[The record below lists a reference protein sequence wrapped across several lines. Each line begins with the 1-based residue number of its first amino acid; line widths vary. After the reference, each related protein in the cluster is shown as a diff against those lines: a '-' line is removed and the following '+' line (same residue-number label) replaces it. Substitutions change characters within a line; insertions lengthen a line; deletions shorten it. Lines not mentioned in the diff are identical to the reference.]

1 MNQKK
6 NSNSPYGRDCLPTQG
21 AQHQAVIPKP
31 LIIDE
36 SNKYV
41 LGAYF
46 SLGLTNFFKTV
57 MLVFTRVG
65 IQITNPKTEQ
75 LVFNEEKIGE
85 VLHTLYRCSLT
96 PLPAFE
102 PREKNWVSKFNLNT
116 NQQALLKKL
125 LFRHFPIL
133 GPIMADRGAYNVNKH
148 KKSNVVDSYSINYGV
163 TLSECLSALSYLGQA
178 LVDCRNAHVHY
189 DPINTAEKVLEQ
201 RKAQDKIVHYL
212 NKALVASRRIDK
224 KRNKI
229 ETEKMEF
236 LTGYA
241 REDKAGKDENLQKY
255 LLKNKFY
262 PKYVQRVKRDENGK
276 VLYVQET
283 DRDGNLKF
291 NEDGAPMYRQLKD
304 RFGNLL
310 TNQDGTPKYETQKYM
325 EERNDFFCRIGQD
338 VKLLDA
344 DKVTQEKKYKELTG
358 FGLVYFCAIFLTKN
372 QTRQLLSDIK
382 LFENSPYPE
391 ELNDIIRDMMSI
403 YRIRSLRG
411 RKLEGSDSLIT
422 LSLDILNE
430 LRKCPKEL
438 YDVLDQEGQQFFEDK
453 VVNQND
459 HTAEVVKRFRSADR
473 FPYLVLRYID
483 ETQVLKKMRFQVRL
497 GRFRFHFRDKTCF
510 NEEKEVRGYQKEING
525 YGRLQEIELKRKE
538 EYGKSFQSVETRLV
552 KLEHENLELNLTQL
566 GKDSVD
572 SKPYITDDRAQYAF
586 NNDRIG
592 LYWVDQYNE
601 KQNKE
606 FIAVGDYIPQLIITE
621 DGKASIDMPAPKV
634 MLSVHELP
642 AMMFYHHL
650 CKRLKL
656 SKSIEDVIQ
665 EKYFGIRHFF
675 QDVSEGNFRPVT
687 RRNELI
693 TKLKNYN
700 LSISDIPEK
709 LLHYLLSKK
718 VEDATVRR
726 KRLVQ
731 EVLKEHLKKTIERKK
746 HFQTDRGKVGNKD
759 NNYGK
764 DSYGDVRHGK
774 LAAYL
779 SKSIL
784 KWQPTANEGKDK
796 MTGMN
801 FSKLQA
807 ELALFDSQ
815 EKFNTIK
822 EILSKA
828 KLIGDSSIAHPFLG
842 KVIGRRIRNIE
853 EFYSLYLDEE
863 IRYLLDAFGLTNKKD
878 LDLDFDKLQLKQDI
892 PVPFVKGKARW
903 EPRTPDYCKRLA
915 KRYLIDEK
923 TDKQTSIL
931 LPDRLFTDL
940 ILNLL
945 KEHFTDNQELQACLK
960 SDELNKNASYLIT
973 SYFEHQTPDG
983 EQDSSQ
989 SFYTS
994 SNGTDENGEPIP
1006 GRFARYYELFSI
1018 LNNVKNRNQLVPVA
1032 MTVEGIN
1039 KRFTSL
1045 AADAD
1050 GRLMEFIDNKGV
1062 TSYKKQIHYDI
1073 EKYVRE
1079 LKRRENYKSLQEAKA
1094 AKKAKLI
1101 RLIREVKNNERAIRR
1116 YKVQDMILFLM
1127 AKSLL
1132 EDKVRTAEEG
1142 QKVLFQL
1149 KSVCSKKFLNQTLD
1163 IQFPVL
1169 VEDKTVYIRQ
1179 QNMSIKNYGELYQL
1193 LNDDRLLSLLKKLVA
1208 ADQQIG
1214 DGERSIEY
1222 NSLMGE
1228 LTSYDIHRSSIFKAI
1243 HELEK
1248 LIAKNKDFSYLY
1260 DMDDPKAHIEDDLER
1275 DPKLNNFNS
1284 LIKLL
1289 ETADLSSL
1297 NKDESELIIA
1307 IRNAFSH
1314 NHYNLDISS
1323 LNIKKT
1329 RLLHPKTED
1338 EALVAHL
1345 TTIATLIK
1353 DRMKE
1358 LQEKVNNYY
1367 KS

>member
-6 NSNSPYGRDCLPTQG
+6 NSNSHHKRDHRPIQG
-21 AQHQAVIPKP
+21 AQHQAAKPKP

-57 MLVFTRVG
+57 MLVFTKVG
-65 IQITNPKTEQ
+65 IQISNPKTGQ

-96 PLPAFE
+96 PRPAFE
-102 PREKNWVSKFNLNT
+102 SREKNWVPKFNLNA
-116 NQQALLKKL
+116 NQQTLLKKL
-125 LFRHFPIL
+125 LFQHFPIL
-133 GPIMADRGAYNVNKH
+133 GPIMADRGAYKVNKH

-163 TLSECLSALSYLGQA
+163 TLSECLLELSYLGQA

-189 DPINTAEKVLEQ
+189 KPINTAEQVSEQ

-241 REDKAGKDENLQKY
+241 RDGEKNLQDY
-255 LLKNKFY
+255 LIKNRFY

-291 NEDGAPMYRQLKD
+291 NKDGTPMYRQLKD

-338 VKLLDA
+338 VKLHDA
-344 DKVTQEKKYKELTG
+344 DKEPQEKKNKELTG

-372 QTRQLLSDIK
+372 QVRQLLSDIK

-391 ELNDIIRDMMSI
+391 ELNNIIRDMMSI

-411 RKLEGSDSLIT
+411 RKLEGSDSQIT

-438 YDVLDQEGQQFFEDK
+438 YDVLDQKGQQFFEDK

-459 HTAEVVKRFRSADR
+459 HTADVVKRFRSADR

-497 GRFRFHFRDKTCF
+497 GKYRFHFRNKTCF
-510 NEEKEVRGYQKEING
+510 NGESEVRNYQKEING
-525 YGRLQEIELKRKE
+525 YGRLQEIEVKRKE
-538 EYGKSFQSVETRLV
+538 EYGKLFQTVETKSV
-552 KLEHENLELNLTQL
+552 KLEHEDLELNLTQL
-566 GKDSVD
+566 GKDSVG
-572 SKPYITDDRAQYAF
+572 SKPYITDDKAQYVF
-586 NNDRIG
+586 YNNRVG
-592 LYWVDQYNE
+592 LYWVDNK
-601 KQNKE
+601 KQDKE
-606 FIAVGDYIPQLIITE
+606 FITVGDYLPLITE
-621 DGKASIDMPAPKV
+621 DGNASIEMPAPKV

-642 AMMFYHHL
+642 AMMLYHHL
-650 CKRLKL
+650 SQRLGLKT
-656 SKSIEDVIQ
+656 SIEDVIQ
-665 EKYFGIRHFF
+665 EKYFGLKRFF
-675 QDVSEGNFRPVT
+675 EDVSKGDFRPVS
-687 RRNELI
+687 RRNELKS
-693 TKLKNYN
+693 KLKNYN

-709 LLHYLLSKK
+709 LLDYLLSKK
-718 VEDATVRR
+718 VEDAAARK

-746 HFQTDRGKVGNKD
+746 HFQTDRGKVGDKD

-764 DSYGDVRHGK
+764 DSYSDVRHGK

-815 EKFNTIK
+815 EKFSTIK
-822 EILSKA
+822 DVLSKA
-828 KLIGDSSIAHPFLG
+828 KLIGDSLIAHPFLG
-842 KVIGRRIRNIE
+842 KVVGRSVRNIE
-853 EFYSLYLDEE
+853 EFYSLYLEE
-863 IRYLLDAFGLTNKKD
+863 EVRYLLDAFDLTYKRD
-878 LDLDFDKLQLKQDI
+878 LNLDYDSLQLKKAI

-903 EPRTPDYCKRLA
+903 EARTPDYCKKLA
-915 KRYLIDEK
+915 KRYLTDEK
-923 TDKQTSIL
+923 TGKQATIM
-931 LPDRLFTDL
+931 LPDRLFADL
-940 ILNLL
+940 VLDLF
-945 KEHFTDNQELQACLK
+945 KEHFTDNPGLQACLQN
-960 SDELNKNASYLIT
+960 DELNRNASYLIT

-989 SFYTS
+989 PFYTS
-994 SNGTDENGEPIP
+994 SDGTGENGEPKP
-1006 GRFARYYELFSI
+1006 GRFARYYELFNI
-1018 LNNVKNRNQLVPVA
+1018 LNNVKRRNQLVPVA

-1039 KRFTSL
+1039 KRLTSK
-1045 AADAD
+1045 ATGAD
-1050 GRLMEFIDNKGV
+1050 
-1062 TSYKKQIHYDI
+1062 KKQIQCEI
-1073 EKYVRE
+1073 EKYVKE
-1079 LKRRENYKSLQEAKA
+1079 LKHRESYKTLQEAKA

-1149 KSVCSKKFLNQTLD
+1149 KSVCSKRFLNQTLD
-1163 IQFPVL
+1163 VQFPVL

-1179 QNMSIKNYGELYQL
+1179 QNMSIKNYGEFYQL

-1222 NSLMGE
+1222 NGLMGE

-1260 DMDDPKAHIEDDLER
+1260 DMDDPRAHIEDDLER
-1275 DPKLNNFNS
+1275 APKLNNFNS

-1297 NKDESELIIA
+1297 NEAECELIIA

-1329 RLLHPKTED
+1329 RLLHPKTEE

-1358 LQEKVNNYY
+1358 LQDKVSNFY
-1367 KS
+1367 KSKS

>member
-1 MNQKK
+1 MNHRPAHGQQSQVAK
-6 NSNSPYGRDCLPTQG
+6 
-21 AQHQAVIPKP
+21 PKP

-57 MLVFTRVG
+57 MLVFTKVG
-65 IQITNPKTEQ
+65 IQIANPKTGQ

-96 PLPAFE
+96 PRPAFE
-102 PREKNWVSKFNLNT
+102 PREKNWVSKFNLNI

-125 LFRHFPIL
+125 LFLHFPIL
-133 GPIMADRGAYNVNKH
+133 GPIMADRGAYKVNRH
-148 KKSNVVDSYSINYGV
+148 KKSAVEDSYSINYGV

-189 DPINTAEKVLEQ
+189 DPVNTAEQVGGQ

-241 REDKAGKDENLQKY
+241 REGEWSLQKY
-255 LLKNKFY
+255 LNKNKFY
-262 PKYVQRVKRDENGK
+262 PKYVQRVKKDENGN

-283 DRDGNLKF
+283 DKDGKLKF
-291 NEDGAPMYRQLKD
+291 NKDGTPKYKQLTD
-304 RFGNLL
+304 RSGNLL
-310 TNQDGTPKYETQKYM
+310 TNEDGTPQYETQKYM
-325 EERNDFFCRIGQD
+325 EERNDFFCRIGHD
-338 VKLLDA
+338 VKLPDA
-344 DKVTQEKKYKELTG
+344 EKEKQGREYKKLTG
-358 FGLVYFCAIFLTKN
+358 FGLVYFCVIFLTKN
-372 QTRQLLSDIK
+372 QARQLISDIK
-382 LFENSPYPE
+382 LFENSPYPD

-438 YDVLDQEGQQFFEDK
+438 YDILDQEGQQFFEDK
-453 VVNQND
+453 VVHQND
-459 HTAEVVKRFRSADR
+459 HTTEVVKRFRSADR

-483 ETQVLKKMRFQVRL
+483 ETQALKKMRFQVRL
-497 GRFRFHFRDKTCF
+497 GKYRFHFRNKTCF
-510 NEEKEVRGYQKEING
+510 NGESEVRNYQKEING
-525 YGRLQEIELKRKE
+525 YGRLQEIEVKRKE
-538 EYGKSFQSVETRLV
+538 EYGKLFQTVETKSV
-552 KLEHENLELNLTQL
+552 KLEHEDLELNLTQL
-566 GKDSVD
+566 GKDSVG
-572 SKPYITDDRAQYAF
+572 SKPYITDDKAQYVF
-586 NNDRIG
+586 YNNRVG
-592 LYWVDQYNE
+592 LYWVDNK
-601 KQNKE
+601 KQDKE
-606 FIAVGDYIPQLIITE
+606 FITVGDYLPLITE
-621 DGKASIDMPAPKV
+621 DGNASIEMPAPKV

-642 AMMFYHHL
+642 AMMLYHHL
-650 CKRLKL
+650 SQRLGLKT
-656 SKSIEDVIQ
+656 SIEDVIQ
-665 EKYFGIRHFF
+665 EKYFGLKRFF
-675 QDVSEGNFRPVT
+675 EDVSKGDFRPVS
-687 RRNELI
+687 RRNELKS
-693 TKLKNYN
+693 KLKNYN

-709 LLHYLLSKK
+709 LLDYLLSKK
-718 VEDATVRR
+718 VEDATARK

-746 HFQTDRGKVGNKD
+746 HFQTDRGKVGDKD

-764 DSYGDVRHGK
+764 DSYSDVRHGK

-779 SKSIL
+779 SESIL

-815 EKFNTIK
+815 EKFGTIK
-822 EILSKA
+822 DILSQA
-828 KLIGDSSIAHPFLG
+828 KLIGNSAIAHPFLN
-842 KVIGRRIRNIE
+842 KVVGRGIRNIE

-863 IRYLLDAFGLTNKKD
+863 VRYLLDAFDVKFKRD
-878 LDLDFDKLQLKQDI
+878 LDLNYDSLQLKKAI

-903 EPRTPDYCKRLA
+903 EARTPDYCKKLA
-915 KRYLIDEK
+915 KRYLTDEK
-923 TDKQTSIL
+923 TGKQASLL
-931 LPDRLFTDL
+931 LPDRLFADL
-940 ILNLL
+940 VLNLL
-945 KEHFTDNQELQACLK
+945 KEHFTDNQGLQDCLK
-960 SDELNKNASYLIT
+960 NDELNMNASYLIT

-989 SFYTS
+989 PFYTS
-994 SNGTDENGEPIP
+994 SNGTDKNGKPIP
-1006 GRFARYYELFSI
+1006 GRFARYYELFNI
-1018 LNNVKNRNQLVPVA
+1018 LKNVKRRNQLVPVA

-1039 KRFTSL
+1039 RRFTSL
-1045 AADAD
+1045 ATGAD
-1050 GRLMEFIDNKGV
+1050 GELMKYTDSNGV
-1062 TSYKKQIHYDI
+1062 TCYKKQIQYEI

-1079 LKRRENYKSLQEAKA
+1079 LRHKENYKSIQEAKT

-1132 EDKVRTAEEG
+1132 DDKVRTAEEG

-1149 KSVCSKKFLNQTLD
+1149 KSVCSKRFLNQTLD
-1163 IQFPVL
+1163 VQFPVP

-1179 QNMSIKNYGELYQL
+1179 QNMSIKNYGEFYRL

-1214 DGERSIEY
+1214 AGEKSIEY
-1222 NSLMGE
+1222 NGLMGE

-1248 LIAKNKDFSYLY
+1248 LIALNKEFSYLH
-1260 DMDDPKAHIEDDLER
+1260 DMDDPRAHIDDDLER
-1275 DPKLNNFNS
+1275 APKLNNFNS

-1297 NKDESELIIA
+1297 NEKESELIIA

-1314 NHYNLDISS
+1314 NHYNLDTNS
-1323 LNIKKT
+1323 LNLKRT

-1358 LQEKVNNYY
+1358 LQDKVSNFY
-1367 KS
+1367 KSKS